1 MSKSREL
8 RRKYT
13 DKRIRNS
20 RRINILLIML
30 MSVIVIYDSFAHE
43 LPFYYILYFL
53 AGLIIGHF
61 VSFTETILLLE
72 DGKTMTLRRSWLS
85 VMVSIILLV
94 VRFFLGRILL
104 LEFSVVWIMDA
115 IYLFFIGIYFAKLK
129 GLLRQV
135 NEKFFI
141 YLYKSGGER

>member
-13 DKRIRNS
+13 DKRIRKS
-20 RRINILLIML
+20 RRINILLIIV
-30 MSVIVIYDSFAHE
+30 MSVIVIYDSFIHD

-61 VSFTETILLLE
+61 LSFTETVLLLE

-85 VMVSIILLV
+85 VVVNIILLV
-94 VRFFLGRILL
+94 VRFFLGKILL

-129 GLLRQV
+129 GLIRQV
-135 NEKFFI
+135 NEQFYI
-141 YLYKSGGER
+141 YLYKSGEDR